1 MEAIC
6 LFMKS
11 YTKTTLKTYLVDV
24 FRYKYLASLVLVALF
39 IEYILRVITPI
50 LYKFFFDLLASDKPQ
65 NDIVQGL
72 FSILIVLG
80 ILYLVSWVFI
90 RVAQFTFTRLRTRVM
105 YDISNRC
112 FAYLHKHSFDYFN
125 GEFVGSL
132 VKRVQWYVRAFETV
146 FDRIIWSIMPLA
158 ISIAV
163 ILIVLLFVNVY
174 LSLGILVWVIIFLGF
189 NVVVIKYK
197 IKYDIQR
204 SEAETK
210 TTAVLA
216 DTITNHSNV
225 KLFNGY
231 KRELKNFSDV
241 TEDLRRLRFFTANI
255 SNVVDAVQ
263 GFLML
268 SLEIVMFFVAIK
280 LWQRGLITIG
290 DFFLLQAY
298 IITIFYRIWDF
309 GRVLRDIYE
318 NLADAAEMTEIFETP
333 HEIQDVPN
341 AKKLKAKEGE
351 IEFKDVLFDYPRG
364 ASVMEKFNL
373 LIPAG
378 ERLALIGP
386 SGAGKTTAVK
396 LLLRM
401 YDVQAG
407 QISIDG
413 QDISKVTQE
422 SLWGN
427 ISLVP
432 QDPILFHQS
441 LIENIRYGRP
451 GATDEEV
458 IKAAKAAH
466 CHEFIG
472 GLVDGYDTYV
482 GERGIKLSG
491 GERQRVAIAR
501 AILRN
506 APILI
511 LDEATSS
518 LDSESEGFI
527 QDALDKLMKDKT
539 VIVIAHRL
547 STIKKMDRIV
557 VIDDGRIIEEGSHK
571 SLQQLSKG
579 LYRKLWELQ
588 AGGFS

>member
-1 MEAIC
+1 
-6 LFMKS
+6 MKS
-11 YTKTTLKTYLVDV
+11 YTKTTIKAYLVHV
-24 FRYKYLASLVLVALF
+24 FKYKYLTSLLLVALF
-39 IEYILRVITPI
+39 IDYILRIIAPI
-50 LYKFFFDLLASDKPQ
+50 LYKFFFDLLASDKLQ
-65 NDIVQGL
+65 NDVVEGL
-72 FSILIVLG
+72 FSILITLGVLYG
-80 ILYLVSWVFI
+80 ASWVFI
-90 RVAQFTFTRLRTRVM
+90 RISQFTFTRLRTKVM

-125 GEFVGSL
+125 SEFVGSL

-146 FDRIIWSIMPLA
+146 FDRVIWSILPLLINIVA
-158 ISIAV
+158 

-174 LSLGILVWVIIFLGF
+174 LSFGIFIWLIVFMGF
-189 NVVVIKYK
+189 NIAVIKYK
-197 IKYDIQR
+197 IKYDIKR

-225 KLFNGY
+225 KLFSGY
-231 KRELKNFSDV
+231 KRELKNFSNV
-241 TEDLRRLRFFTANI
+241 TENLRYLRLFTGNI
-255 SNVVDAVQ
+255 SNTVDAVQ
-263 GFLML
+263 SILMF
-268 SLEIVMFFVAIK
+268 SLEIAIFFLAIK

-298 IITIFYRIWDF
+298 IINIFWRIWDF
-309 GRVLRDIYE
+309 GRNLRDIYE

-333 HEIQDVPN
+333 HEVQDIP
-341 AKKLKAKEGE
+341 KAKQIKVDQGE
-351 IEFKDVLFDYPRG
+351 IEFKDVAFDYPKG
-364 ASVMEKFNL
+364 ASVMEAFNL
-373 LIPAG
+373 FVPAG

-386 SGAGKTTAVK
+386 SGAGKTTVVK

-401 YDVQAG
+401 YDVQG
-407 QISIDG
+407 GKILIDG
-413 QDISKVTQE
+413 QDISEVTQE
-422 SLWGN
+422 SLWAN

-432 QDPILFHQS
+432 QDPILFHNS
-441 LIENIRYGRP
+441 LIENIRYGRSD
-451 GATDEEV
+451 ATDEEV

-466 CHEFIG
+466 CHEFIV

-506 APILI
+506 APILV

-518 LDSESEGFI
+518 LDSESEGYI
-527 QDALDKLMKDKT
+527 QDALDGLMKNKT

-547 STIKKMDRIV
+547 STIRKMDRIV
-557 VIDDGRIIEEGSHK
+557 VIDDGRVIEEGTHK
-571 SLQQLSKG
+571 DLKQLSKG
-579 LYRKLWELQ
+579 LYRRLWELQ
-588 AGGFS
+588 AGGFLTR